1 MTDSTANQAPAFES
15 EEKTPRPAPRVAR
28 AIALGVVGCALVGG
42 LLLLRQIRNQR
53 SPSLAQQSKG
63 VGTIQVQAASYRA
76 SSRYI
81 GSLLPWNEAKVGP
94 QFISAYITQINVRP
108 GDIVHKGQVLA
119 LLEPEKARTRSDA
132 SAMQVKAFEA
142 REEYLRKESDRIRG
156 LLKKGIV
163 SVNEAEKKLA
173 EADSERAKVG
183 AAKAELG
190 SSSLEVEDSTLRAPF
205 DGEIADRELD
215 PGAFVHP
222 GTSIVTVVNRS
233 TIRVSADASEGD
245 FAMLAPGT
253 PVHLHLLA
261 TGESF
266 DAPISRRSP
275 SADGATRTIHFE
287 IDLANPRDRIPAS
300 TTAEIFIESNHEQ
313 PALVLPVSAANIKG
327 TNATVFLVKGGRAK
341 KVVLAV
347 LGEREGQIFV
357 KPDIPVGSEIVLEGQ
372 SQLLDG
378 DPVEA
383 KPVH

>member
-1 MTDSTANQAPAFES
+1 MTDSINANPPVFER
-15 EEKTPRPAPRVAR
+15 EEASSRPAPRVVR
-28 AIALGVVGCALVGG
+28 AIVLGVVGCALLGG
-42 LLLLRQIRNQR
+42 LLLVRQIRNQR
-53 SPSLAQQSKG
+53 SPSLSQQSKG
-63 VGTIQVQAASYRA
+63 VGTITAQAAKYQA
-76 SSRYI
+76 TSRYI
-81 GSLLPWNEAKVGP
+81 GSLLPWDEAKVGP

-119 LLEPEKARTRSDA
+119 LLEPEKARTRSEA

-163 SVNEAEKKLA
+163 SVNEAEKKLS

-183 AAKAELG
+183 AARADLG

-205 DGEIADRELD
+205 DGEVADRELD
-215 PGAFVHP
+215 PGAFVRP
-222 GTSIVTVVNRS
+222 GTPIVTVVNRR

-253 PVHLHLLA
+253 RVHLHLLA
-261 TGESF
+261 RGESF

-287 IDLANPRDRIPAS
+287 IDLANPGDRIPAG
-300 TTAEIFIESNHEQ
+300 TTAEIFIQSTQEQ

-327 TNATVFLVKGGRAK
+327 TRATVFLVKGGKVK
-341 KVVLAV
+341 KVVLEV

-357 KPDIPVGSEIVLEGQ
+357 KPDIPVGSEVVLEGQ

-378 DPVEA
+378 DPVDV
-383 KPVH
+383 KPVR

>member
-1 MTDSTANQAPAFES
+1 
-15 EEKTPRPAPRVAR
+15 
-28 AIALGVVGCALVGG
+28 
-42 LLLLRQIRNQR
+42 
-53 SPSLAQQSKG
+53 
-63 VGTIQVQAASYRA
+63 
-76 SSRYI
+76 
-81 GSLLPWNEAKVGP
+81 LPWNEAKVGP

-119 LLEPEKARTRSDA
+119 LLEPEKAQTRSEA
-132 SAMQVKAFEA
+132 SSMQVKALEA

-190 SSSLEVEDSTLRAPF
+190 SSSLEVQDSTLRAPF
-205 DGEIADRELD
+205 DGEIGDRELD

-222 GTSIVTVVNRS
+222 GTSIVTVIDRQK
-233 TIRVSADASEGD
+233 IRVSADASEND
-245 FAMLAPGT
+245 FAMLTPGT

-266 DAPISRRSP
+266 DAPIARRSP
-275 SADGATRTIHFE
+275 SADGSTRTIHFE
-287 IDLANPRDRIPAS
+287 IDLANPGNRIPAG
-300 TTAEIFIESNHEQ
+300 TTAEIFIHSTHEE

-327 TNATVFLVKGGRAK
+327 ASATVFVVKGGRVR

-357 KPDIPVGSEIVLEGQ
+357 KPDLPAGAQVVLEGQ
-372 SQLLDG
+372 NQLLDG
-378 DPVEA
+378 DAVEA
-383 KPVH
+383 KPAH

>member
-1 MTDSTANQAPAFES
+1 MTDSTTPNPPVFES
-15 EEKTPRPAPRVAR
+15 EAGTPRPAPRVVR
-28 AIALGVVGCALVGG
+28 AIAIGVVGCAVVGG

-53 SPSLAQQSKG
+53 SPALAQQAKG
-63 VGTIQVQAASYRA
+63 VGTITLQAATYRA

-81 GSLLPWNEAKVGP
+81 GSLLPWDEAKIGP
-94 QFISAYITQINVRP
+94 QFISAYITKINVRP
-108 GDIVHKGQVLA
+108 GDVVRKGQVLA
-119 LLEPEKARTRSDA
+119 LLEPEKARTRSEA

-163 SVNEAEKKLA
+163 SVNEAEKKLS

-183 AAKAELG
+183 AARAELG

-222 GTSIVTVVNRS
+222 GTSIVTVVNRR

-245 FAMLAPGT
+245 FALLAPGT
-253 PVHLHLLA
+253 RVHLHLLA

-266 DAPISRRSP
+266 EVPISRRSP
-275 SADGATRTIHFE
+275 SADGTTRTIHFE
-287 IDLANPRDRIPAS
+287 IDLANPGDRIPAG
-300 TTAEIFIESNHEQ
+300 TTAEIFIESAQEQ

-327 TNATVFLVKGGRAK
+327 ARATVFLVKGGRVK
-341 KVVLAV
+341 KVVLVV
-347 LGEREGQIFV
+347 LGEREGRIFV
-357 KPDIPVGSEIVLEGQ
+357 KPDLPAGSEVVLEGQ

-378 DPVEA
+378 DSVDV
-383 KPVH
+383 KPAR